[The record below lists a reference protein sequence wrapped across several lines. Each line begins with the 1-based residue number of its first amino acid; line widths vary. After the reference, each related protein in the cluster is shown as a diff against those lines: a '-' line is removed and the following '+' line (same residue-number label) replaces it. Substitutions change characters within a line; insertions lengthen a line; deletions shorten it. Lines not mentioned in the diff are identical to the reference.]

1 MSTNVKKENQ
11 PSRSSPRDIVAALEL
26 FATCVRDEVTVQQKF
41 NIRLLKTKIN
51 KHIDEQY

>member
-26 FATCVRDEVTVQQKF
+26 FTTCVRDEVTVQQKF